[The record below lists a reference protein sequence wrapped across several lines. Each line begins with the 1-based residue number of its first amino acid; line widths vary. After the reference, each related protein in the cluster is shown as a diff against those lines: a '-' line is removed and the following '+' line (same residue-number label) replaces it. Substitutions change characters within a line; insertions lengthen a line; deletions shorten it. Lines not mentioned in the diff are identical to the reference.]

1 VITKTSERGGVMCDG
16 VVINRNDRVIKPSR
30 VVVARVCLS
39 FVFAPRSL
47 YLSED
52 LLFFGADSRAS
63 FSLLSLA
70 AARMPCEPLS
80 PPGGGGGLSARR
92 FGVLPLFLDGV
103 VGRASLLARAGVL
116 AAP

>member
-1 VITKTSERGGVMCDG
+1 MW
-16 VVINRNDRVIKPSR
+16 RNDRVIKPSR
-30 VVVARVCLS
+30 GVARVCLS
-39 FVFAPRSL
+39 SVFAPVFAPRSL
-47 YLSED
+47 SLSED
-52 LLFFGADSRAS
+52 LRFFGADSRAS

-103 VGRASLLARAGVL
+103 GAASLSALTRVLLA
-116 AAP
+116 P

>member
-1 VITKTSERGGVMCDG
+1 MITKTSERGG
-16 VVINRNDRVIKPSR
+16 VINRNDRVIKPSR
-30 VVVARVCLS
+30 VDVARVCLS

-103 VGRASLLARAGVL
+103 VDASLPALTGVL
-116 AAP
+116 LAPGP

>member
-1 VITKTSERGGVMCDG
+1 MSLSRRGA
-16 VVINRNDRVIKPSR
+16 SF
-30 VVVARVCLS
+30 ASCLS
-39 FVFAPRSL
+39 SPVFAPRSL

-52 LLFFGADSRAS
+52 LSRFFGADSSAS

-103 VGRASLLARAGVL
+103 GAASLSALTRVLLA
-116 AAP
+116 P

>member
-1 VITKTSERGGVMCDG
+1 MW
-16 VVINRNDRVIKPSR
+16 RNDRVIKPSR
-30 VVVARVCLS
+30 GVARVCLS
-39 FVFAPRSL
+39 SVIASCSLCSL
-47 YLSED
+47 YLSQD
-52 LLFFGADSRAS
+52 LRFFGADSRAS

-103 VGRASLLARAGVL
+103 VAASLPALTGVL
-116 AAP
+116 LAP

>member
-1 VITKTSERGGVMCDG
+1 MAKRSC
-16 VVINRNDRVIKPSR
+16 NQA
-30 VVVARVCLS
+30 VARRRSCLYVVRFRVR

-47 YLSED
+47 LYLSED
-52 LLFFGADSRAS
+52 LRFFGADSRAS

-103 VGRASLLARAGVL
+103 VDASLSALTGFLLA
-116 AAP
+116 P